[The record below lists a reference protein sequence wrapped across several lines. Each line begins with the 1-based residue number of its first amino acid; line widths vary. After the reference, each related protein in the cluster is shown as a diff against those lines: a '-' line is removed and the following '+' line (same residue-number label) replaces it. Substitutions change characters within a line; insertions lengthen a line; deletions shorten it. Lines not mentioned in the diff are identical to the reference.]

1 MNNEDKATKLA
12 QGIANARK
20 VMQKVEGN
28 TSYSNQSNG
37 SLQQS
42 YNEKQPEYIS
52 EEEMR
57 ARVQSKNNGPKNTM
71 KNLDSSKMPKDILE
85 SFINNPI
92 MDPTVPVGLDSVISK
107 VNENNTYATIQDET
121 EPTVSNIINESTP
134 ETKIS
139 GMDTKL
145 IEYIIKKTV
154 EETLEQVNKQTPIDE
169 NIQIRLGE
177 KTFGG
182 KIVSLKENNKKK

>member
-37 SLQQS
+37 SPQQS

-107 VNENNTYATIQDET
+107 VNENNTYANIQDET

>member
-28 TSYSNQSNG
+28 TSYNNQSNG
-37 SLQQS
+37 SPQQS

>member
-107 VNENNTYATIQDET
+107 VNENNTYANIQDET